1 MPKIVDTDVEKQ
13 KIIDAFR
20 QCVLRKPL
28 EKVSVRDI
36 AKEAGISHTKI
47 FIYFKNKDEIIMT
60 YAKQIARLYS
70 RTFQN
75 IVRSISRKQRHKK
88 EVLQHLISELYR
100 VDPDNTVEKLYAQIY
115 ILGQYNEEMRNV
127 VLEAYSDW
135 RKSLQ
140 GMMQVSGTV
149 DTESEMRSLLVLVE
163 GILIYRM
170 NDALSQA
177 EALKMISD
185 LFVEME

>member
-1 MPKIVDTDVEKQ
+1 MPKIVDAVAEKQ

-47 FIYFKNKDEIIMT
+47 FIYFNSKDEIIMA
-60 YAKQIARLYS
+60 YAKQIAHLYS
-70 RTFQN
+70 CTFQN
-75 IVRSISRKQRHKK
+75 IVASVSRETHGKK
-88 EVLQHLISELYR
+88 DVLHQLISELYR

-115 ILGQYNEEMRNV
+115 ILGQYNEEIRRV
-127 VLEAYSDW
+127 VLEAYSEW
-135 RKSLQ
+135 RNSLQ
-140 GMMQVSGTV
+140 GMLRDYGAAG
-149 DTESEMRSLLVLVE
+149 TESEMRSLLILVE

-170 NDALSQA
+170 NDALSRE
-177 EALKMISD
+177 EALEIISD
-185 LFVEME
+185 LFVESE